1 MASLLDH
8 VAGSVAT
15 LINISRAVRTDG
27 WANLATGFGTARD
40 KTQAAYF
47 SQPDLLSPVDL
58 ANLYTYDDLAGTIC
72 DTYPR
77 EEMRE
82 GFGLSYGESEDTTE
96 VTEYLCHFQIPSVF
110 ADARIWGNVFGGSAI
125 WPVVEDGLD
134 TAEPLNLEDIQT
146 VSCLKVIDARWLWPE
161 TYYTEGPH
169 IGEPEIYRIVAPHA
183 GGTAATIGLIHES
196 RLIRFPGA
204 RTEHLA
210 KIRLRMWDHSLL
222 VKPYEALRQSG
233 QTWQAIASLV
243 SDANQAV
250 FGISELWEAMGA
262 DPTQEQDA
270 ETGQLTP
277 SGKLLKRI
285 AFMDRLR
292 SAGRAIVLDKD
303 RESFERK
310 STTFAGLAELSDR
323 AWKRLAAAADMP
335 VTILMGEAPAGLSA
349 TGDNDI
355 RYFFAKVSSNQKQLC
370 EPRLRRLLDILMSA
384 QDAPKLAKAK
394 RSDAEEAGA
403 EAKELELKIVWLPL
417 WAPSSKELSEI
428 RLARA
433 QEAQIWINLQAL
445 LPEEGIM
452 SLPKDWW
459 NINRK
464 LREEALAEAGKGED
478 VPDNGAKLVLTPSD
492 IAVVANVN
500 QALASVGLPPLKGPE
515 GEMSVAEYK
524 AMKEAAGAEA
534 GAPTPPPAPVVVA
547 PHAAPGGFPPG
558 AGGKAPPVP
567 PKAKAAS
574 PSSVAG
580 APKAAEPKPPVKE

>member
-8 VAGSVAT
+8 VASTVTT
-15 LINISRAVRTDG
+15 LVNIGRAVRTDG
-27 WANLATGFGTARD
+27 WANLATGFGTSRD

-47 SQPDLLSPVDL
+47 AQPELLSPVDL

-96 VTEYLCHFQIPSVF
+96 VAEYLCRFQIPSVF
-110 ADARIWGNVFGGSAI
+110 ADARIWGNVFGGSVI

-134 TAEPLNLEDIQT
+134 TAEPLNLEGIQT

-161 TYYTEGPH
+161 TYYTAGPQV
-169 IGEPEIYRIVAPHA
+169 GEPEIYRIVAPHA
-183 GGTAATIGLIHES
+183 GGTPATIGLIHES

-204 RTEHLA
+204 RTEHLT
-210 KIRLRMWDHSLL
+210 KIRLRMWDLSLL

-250 FGISELWEAMGA
+250 FSISELWEAMGA

-310 STTFAGLAELSDR
+310 ATTFAGLAELSDR

-335 VTILMGEAPAGLSA
+335 VTILMGEAPAGLNA

-355 RYFFAKVSSNQKQLC
+355 RYFFAKVASNQKQLC

-384 QDAPKLAKAK
+384 QDAPKLKSSKPA
-394 RSDAEEAGA
+394 RGDAEEYEGA
-403 EAKELELKIVWLPL
+403 DEPEAKETELKIVWLPL
-417 WAPSSKELSEI
+417 WAPSSKELAEI

-433 QEAQIWINLQAL
+433 QEAQIWINVQAL
-445 LPEEGIM
+445 LPEEAIM

-459 NINRK
+459 NINRQ
-464 LREEALAEAGKGED
+464 LREDVLADAGKGED
-478 VPDNGAKLVLTPSD
+478 KPDNGAKLVLTPSD

-547 PHAAPGGFPPG
+547 PPG
-558 AGGKAPPVP
+558 APGGKAPPVP
-567 PKAKAAS
+567 PKA
-574 PSSVAG
+574 
-580 APKAAEPKPPVKE
+580 PKAPATPPAPAKPEPPKPSEE

>member
-1 MASLLDH
+1 MSNLLSH
-8 VAGSVAT
+8 VASTVTT
-15 LINISRAVRTDG
+15 LVNIGRAVRTDG
-27 WANLATGFGTARD
+27 WANLATGFGTSRD

-47 SQPDLLSPVDL
+47 AQPELLSPVDL

-82 GFGLSYGESEDTTE
+82 GFGLSYNDSEDMTE
-96 VTEYLCHFQIPSVF
+96 VHEYLCRFQIPSVF
-110 ADARIWGNVFGGSAI
+110 TDARIWGNVFGGSVI

-134 TAEPLNLEDIQT
+134 TAEPLNLEAIKT
-146 VSCLKVIDARWLWPE
+146 VTCLKVIDCRWLWPE
-161 TYYTEGPH
+161 TYYTEGAH
-169 IGEPEIYRIVAPHA
+169 IGEPEVYRIVAPHA

-210 KIRLRMWDHSLL
+210 KIRLRMWDLSLL
-222 VKPYEALRQSG
+222 IKPYEALRQSG
-233 QTWQAIASLV
+233 QTWQAIATLV
-243 SDANQAV
+243 ADANQAV
-250 FGISELWEAMGA
+250 FSISELWEAMGA
-262 DPTQEQDA
+262 DPTQEQDS
-270 ETGQLTP
+270 ETGLLTP

-292 SAGRAIVLDKD
+292 SAGRAIVLDKE
-303 RESFERK
+303 RETFERHN
-310 STTFAGLAELSDR
+310 TTFTGLPELSDR

-384 QDAPKLAKAK
+384 ADAPKLEPK
-394 RSDAEEAGA
+394 RSDAIEY
-403 EAKELELKIVWLPL
+403 EAKEEAEETELKIVWLPL
-417 WAPSSKELSEI
+417 WAPSATELADI
-428 RLARA
+428 RLKRA
-433 QEAQIWINLQAL
+433 QEAQVWITQQGM
-445 LPEEGIM
+445 LPEEGMM

-464 LREEALAEAGKGED
+464 LREDVLADAGKGED
-478 VPDNGAKLVLTPSD
+478 KPDNGAKLVLTPSD

-500 QALASVGLPPLKGPE
+500 QALASVGLPPLKGEE
-515 GEMSVAEYK
+515 GLMSVAEYK
-524 AMKEAAGAEA
+524 AMKEAAGAAA
-534 GAPTPPPAPVVVA
+534 GEPEKPEPVVVA
-547 PHAAPGGFPPG
+547 NPGASPFPPG
-558 AGGKAPPVP
+558 AGGKAPPP
-567 PKAKAAS
+567 IPKAKAT
-574 PSSVAG
+574 PLEK
-580 APKAAEPKPPVKE
+580 PEPTKE

>member
-8 VAGSVAT
+8 VASTVTT
-15 LINISRAVRTDG
+15 LVNIGRAVRTDG
-27 WANLATGFGTARD
+27 WANLATGFGTSRD

-47 SQPDLLSPVDL
+47 AQPDLLSPVDL

-82 GFGLSYGESEDTTE
+82 GFGLSYDDSEDTGE
-96 VTEYLCHFQIPSVF
+96 VTEYLCRFQIPSVF
-110 ADARIWGNVFGGSAI
+110 ADARIWGNVFGGSVI

-134 TAEPLNLEDIQT
+134 TAEPLNLDGIQT

-161 TYYTEGPH
+161 TYYTEGPR
-169 IGEPEIYRIVAPHA
+169 IGEPEVYRIVAPHA
-183 GGTAATIGLIHES
+183 GGTAATIGLIHET
-196 RLIRFPGA
+196 RLIKFPGA

-310 STTFAGLAELSDR
+310 ATTFAGLAELSDR

-355 RYFFAKVSSNQKQLC
+355 RYFFAKVSSNQKQIC

-384 QDAPKLAKAK
+384 QDAPALGK
-394 RSDAEEAGA
+394 RKDAEESESKDA
-403 EAKELELKIVWLPL
+403 ELKIVWLPL
-417 WAPSSKELSEI
+417 WAPSAKELSEI
-428 RLARA
+428 RTARA
-433 QEAQIWINLQAL
+433 QEAQVWVNLQAM
-445 LPEEGIM
+445 LPEEAIM

-464 LREEALAEAGKGED
+464 LREDVLNEAGKGED
-478 VPDNGAKLVLTPSD
+478 KPDNGAKLVLTPSD

-547 PHAAPGGFPPG
+547 PPG
-558 AGGKAPPVP
+558 AEPGAPPVGGKAPPIP
-567 PKAKAAS
+567 PK
-574 PSSVAG
+574 
-580 APKAAEPKPPVKE
+580 APKAAPVAPGAPKPEPEAKE

>member
-27 WANLATGFGTARD
+27 WANLATGFGTSRD

-47 SQPDLLSPVDL
+47 AQPDLLSPVDL

-96 VTEYLCHFQIPSVF
+96 VAEYLCRFQIPSVF
-110 ADARIWGNVFGGSAI
+110 ADARIWGNVFGGSVI

-134 TAEPLNLEDIQT
+134 TAEPLNLDGIKT
-146 VSCLKVIDARWLWPE
+146 VACLKVIDARWLWPE
-161 TYYTEGPH
+161 KYYTEGPRV
-169 IGEPEIYRIVAPHA
+169 GEPEVYRIVAPHA
-183 GGTAATIGLIHES
+183 GGTAATIGLIHET
-196 RLIRFPGA
+196 RLIKFPGA
-204 RTEHLA
+204 RTEHLT
-210 KIRLRMWDHSLL
+210 KIRLRMWDLSLL

-310 STTFAGLAELSDR
+310 ATSFAGLAELSDR

-355 RYFFAKVSSNQKQLC
+355 RYFFAKVSSNQRQLC

-384 QDAPKLAKAK
+384 QDAPQLKVPK
-394 RSDAEEAGA
+394 RKDSDEFEEDKP
-403 EAKELELKIVWLPL
+403 EAKETELKIVWLPL

-433 QEAQIWINLQAL
+433 QEAQIWINVQAL

-464 LREEALAEAGKGED
+464 LREQALEDAGKGED
-478 VPDNGAKLVLTPSD
+478 TPDNGAKLVLTPSD

-515 GEMSVAEYK
+515 GQMSVAEYK

-547 PHAAPGGFPPG
+547 PPG
-558 AGGKAPPVP
+558 APPSTGGKAPPP
-567 PKAKAAS
+567 I
-574 PSSVAG
+574 
-580 APKAAEPKPPVKE
+580 PKAAKGPPKPGMPDPEAELKGE